1 MKKLKVLGVVC
12 CLYFSNGN
20 VFAQQSSELLQELT
34 VHDAFQSALSLSPEV
49 KSAQDRIQALVY
61 RRQAADSIT
70 AQPATLEGGYRS
82 DSLHNN
88 QGLREVTLGVS
99 APVWNWSERQFT
111 QNVRDAEIQEAKVQ
125 LEQTRLDIA
134 DQVRQLVWD
143 LEAAQAEVEL
153 AKIRVSSMQVLAAN
167 INKLVK
173 AGELPEADS
182 MQARVLIAE
191 GEIDLGRAVSVLE
204 VSKANY
210 FKTIGLTVKSEERF
224 LPENKS
230 IPESV
235 DLESHPTIKLSQA
248 KLGLIQAQKKL
259 TGTQSR
265 PNTEV
270 GIALISD
277 RAAFSGGQ
285 EKSFVLTTRIPL
297 GSSSEHKSRVLDIE
311 AIVTAANMQLV
322 NTQRTL
328 AYRSKVAKDELE
340 LFSRLRLASVA
351 QANLSQKLYELNR
364 KAFELGETDF
374 ASLIR
379 LERAAAEANKLSR
392 KASIQYAKKVS
403 DYRQVM
409 GLLP

>member
-1 MKKLKVLGVVC
+1 M
-12 CLYFSNGN
+12 
-20 VFAQQSSELLQELT
+20 
-34 VHDAFQSALSLSPEV
+34 
-49 KSAQDRIQALVY
+49 
-61 RRQAADSIT
+61 
-70 AQPATLEGGYRS
+70 
-82 DSLHNN
+82 
-88 QGLREVTLGVS
+88 
-99 APVWNWSERQFT
+99 
-111 QNVRDAEIQEAKVQ
+111 
-125 LEQTRLDIA
+125 
-134 DQVRQLVWD
+134 
-143 LEAAQAEVEL
+143 
-153 AKIRVSSMQVLAAN
+153 
-167 INKLVK
+167 
-173 AGELPEADS
+173 
-182 MQARVLIAE
+182 
-191 GEIDLGRAVSVLE
+191 
-204 VSKANY
+204 
-210 FKTIGLTVKSEERF
+210 KSEERF